1 MLDSYR
7 KLSQGHCQ
15 PLSFSQESLGSVSGQ
30 AQESMGS
37 FVEAAK
43 DLAQE
48 VRGLPISTP
57 GQESVG
63 AGAWLG
69 EGTG

>member
-1 MLDSYR
+1 M
-7 KLSQGHCQ
+7 
-15 PLSFSQESLGSVSGQ
+15 SGQ